1 MKNDLAVD
9 DCWGGKIILGSSVA
23 TGRLPMFQS
32 VVSGHTI
39 NMWTA
44 LIKASE
50 TLKKNERKE
59 HEVPR
64 GWNLKNI

>member
-1 MKNDLAVD
+1 MKLTAERGKKTIIN
-9 DCWGGKIILGSSVA
+9 WGMA